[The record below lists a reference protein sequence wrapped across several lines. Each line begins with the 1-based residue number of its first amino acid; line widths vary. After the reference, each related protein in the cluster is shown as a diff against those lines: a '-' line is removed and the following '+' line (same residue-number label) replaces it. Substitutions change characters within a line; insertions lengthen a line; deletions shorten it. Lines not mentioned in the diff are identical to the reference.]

1 MRQFYRILSALL
13 ILWLQGA
20 VSYGQSASATVET
33 PAAAPSFSAISA
45 KDLILVR
52 VFQEDDLESTLRV
65 AEDGT
70 IVFPLIGK
78 IAISGR
84 SPQEAAGVIRDALRN
99 GFIRNPQ
106 VTVTV
111 VEHSKRRFTV
121 LGQVQKPGAY
131 ELPDTESITLLQAI
145 GMAGGY
151 TNIADPGKVVIKRRV
166 EGKETIYKLNAREM
180 AKGGTSNAF
189 QVINGDVVSVGESW
203 F

>member
-1 MRQFYRILSALL
+1 MRHFIPLL
-13 ILWLQGA
+13 CRAFLFLL
-20 VSYGQSASATVET
+20 
-33 PAAAPSFSAISA
+33 AISLIGFAEDPTPMTAEKPQAFSRIGA
-45 KDLILVR
+45 KDLVLVR

-70 IVFPLIGK
+70 VTFPLVGRIGVGGK
-78 IAISGR
+78 T
-84 SPQEAAGVIRDALRN
+84 PQEAAGLLRDALKD
-99 GFIRNPQ
+99 GYIRNPQ

-111 VEHSKRRFTV
+111 VEHFKRRFTV

-131 ELPDTESITLLQAI
+131 EIPDTESITLLQAI

-151 TNIADPGKVVIKRRV
+151 TNIADPAKIVVKRRND
-166 EGKETIYKLNAREM
+166 GKETVYKLNAREM

-189 QVINGDVVSVGESW
+189 HLHDGDVISVGESW

>member
-1 MRQFYRILSALL
+1 MRQFIRIVPALL
-13 ILWLQGA
+13 ILWLLGA
-20 VSYGQSASATVET
+20 VSFGQVASPKGEATSAGS
-33 PAAAPSFSAISA
+33 SFSAISP
-45 KDLILVR
+45 KDLVK

-78 IAISGR
+78 IGISGR

-99 GFIRNPQ
+99 GYIRNPQ
-106 VTVTV
+106 VSVTV
-111 VEHSKRRFTV
+111 VEHYKRRFTV

-151 TNIADPGKVVIKRRV
+151 TNIADPGKVVVKRRS

-180 AKGGTSNAF
+180 AKGGASNAF
-189 QVINGDVVSVGESW
+189 QITNGDVVSVGESW